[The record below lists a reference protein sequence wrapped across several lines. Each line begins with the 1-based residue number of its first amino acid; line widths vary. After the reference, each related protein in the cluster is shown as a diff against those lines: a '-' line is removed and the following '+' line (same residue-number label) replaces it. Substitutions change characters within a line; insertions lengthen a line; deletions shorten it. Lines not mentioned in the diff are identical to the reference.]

1 MQYEGQSYNKANIV
15 LISTNQIA
23 YILDI
28 SNKMF
33 CNEGTLQANDSEI
46 NDSIDMFDFFWLIN
60 SLVKTILPGLLYIIA
75 FLEVQ

>member
-33 CNEGTLQANDSEI
+33 CNEGTLQANDSV
-46 NDSIDMFDFFWLIN
+46 DMLDFFWLIN
-60 SLVKTILPGLLYIIA
+60 SLVKTILSVLLYIIA
-75 FLEVQ
+75 FWRFSRYF